1 VKVFHYKIKNF
12 EVGLTLLDLL
22 STKFKYLSR
31 DAWIEEIKSKS
42 IQVCSKEVNELYIIN
57 TNDIISFR
65 REIYSEPDVDRKF
78 STLYESENL
87 LILNKPGNLPVH
99 PAGRYKENTLLSILQ
114 LETRNT
120 QLFVVHRLDRETS
133 GIQIFAKNSY
143 TASAI
148 QREFENR
155 NIYKEY
161 IVYIHG
167 SFPIHLNANG
177 YLSKDLSSLVRKK
190 RMFSYNN
197 CDNSEISITDFYLLG
212 EIKGISKLI
221 AKPKT
226 GRTHQIRATLN
237 SLGYPVYGD
246 KLYGLDEKYFLKFI
260 EGEKLLNF
268 PNRQALHALKVIIP
282 SSKFYPHLE
291 ITAEEP
297 DDLKNIQTNLSHKS

>member
-1 VKVFHYKIKNF
+1 MKVFLYKIKNF
-12 EVGLTLLDLL
+12 EIGLTLLDLL

-31 DAWIEEIKSKS
+31 ESWIEEIKNKS
-42 IQVCSKEVNELYIIN
+42 IMVCDQETNEFYTLK
-57 TNDIISFR
+57 TNDSISFIR
-65 REIYSEPDVDRKF
+65 KNYSEPEVDRKF
-78 STLYESENL
+78 SILYESENL
-87 LILNKPGNLPVH
+87 LVLNKPGNLPVH

-114 LETRNT
+114 LETGNS

-133 GIQIFAKNSY
+133 GIQILAKNSN
-143 TASAI
+143 TASVI
-148 QREFENR
+148 QRDFENR

-167 SFPIHLNANG
+167 NFPIHLNANG
-177 YLSKDLSSLVRKK
+177 YLAKDLSSLVRKK
-190 RMFSYNN
+190 RRFSYNN
-197 CDNSEISITDFYLLG
+197 CDNSETSITDFYLLG
-212 EIKGISKLI
+212 EMKGISKVI
-221 AKPKT
+221 AMPKT

-268 PNRQALHALKVIIP
+268 PNRQALHAYKVKIP
-282 SSKFYPHLE
+282 PSKFYPQLE

-297 DDLKNIQTNLSHKS
+297 DDLKNIQITNA

>member
-1 VKVFHYKIKNF
+1 MKVFLYKIKNF
-12 EVGLTLLDLL
+12 EIGLTLLDLL

-31 DAWIEEIKSKS
+31 ESWIEEIKNKS
-42 IQVCSKEVNELYIIN
+42 IMVCDQETNEFYTLK
-57 TNDIISFR
+57 TNDSISFIR
-65 REIYSEPDVDRKF
+65 KNYSEPEVDRKF
-78 STLYESENL
+78 SILYESENL
-87 LILNKPGNLPVH
+87 LILDKPGNLPVH

-114 LETRNT
+114 LETGNS

-133 GIQIFAKNSY
+133 GIQILAKNSN
-143 TASAI
+143 TASVI
-148 QREFENR
+148 QRDFENR

-167 SFPIHLNANG
+167 NFPIHLNANG
-177 YLSKDLSSLVRKK
+177 YLAKDLSSLVRKK
-190 RMFSYNN
+190 RRFSYNN
-197 CDNSEISITDFYLLG
+197 CDNSETSITDFYLLG
-212 EIKGISKLI
+212 EMKGISKVI
-221 AKPKT
+221 AMPKT

-268 PNRQALHALKVIIP
+268 PNRQALHAYKVKIP
-282 SSKFYPHLE
+282 PSKFYPQLE

-297 DDLKNIQTNLSHKS
+297 DDLKNIQITNA

>member
-1 VKVFHYKIKNF
+1 MKVFLYKIKNF
-12 EVGLTLLDLL
+12 EIGLTLLDLL

-31 DAWIEEIKSKS
+31 ESWIEEIKNKS
-42 IQVCSKEVNELYIIN
+42 IMVCDQETNEFYTLK
-57 TNDIISFR
+57 TNDSISFIR
-65 REIYSEPDVDRKF
+65 KNYSEPEVDRKF
-78 STLYESENL
+78 SILYESENL
-87 LILNKPGNLPVH
+87 LVLNKPGNLPVH

-114 LETRNT
+114 LETGNS

-133 GIQIFAKNSY
+133 GIQILAKNSN
-143 TASAI
+143 TASVI
-148 QREFENR
+148 QRDFENR

-167 SFPIHLNANG
+167 NFPIHLNANG
-177 YLSKDLSSLVRKK
+177 YLAKDLSSLVRKK
-190 RMFSYNN
+190 RRFSYNN
-197 CDNSEISITDFYLLG
+197 CDNSETSITDFYLLG
-212 EIKGISKLI
+212 EMKGISKVI
-221 AKPKT
+221 AMPKT

-268 PNRQALHALKVIIP
+268 PYRQALHAYKVKIP
-282 SSKFYPHLE
+282 PSKFYPQLE

-297 DDLKNIQTNLSHKS
+297 DDLKNIQITNA

>member
-1 VKVFHYKIKNF
+1 MKVFLYKIKNF
-12 EVGLTLLDLL
+12 EIGLTLLDLL

-31 DAWIEEIKSKS
+31 ESWIEEIKNKS
-42 IQVCSKEVNELYIIN
+42 IMVCDQETNEFYILK
-57 TNDIISFR
+57 TNDSISFIR
-65 REIYSEPDVDRKF
+65 KNYSEPEVDRKF
-78 STLYESENL
+78 SILYESENL
-87 LILNKPGNLPVH
+87 LILDKPGNLPVH

-114 LETRNT
+114 LETGNS

-133 GIQIFAKNSY
+133 GIQILAKNSN
-143 TASAI
+143 TASVI
-148 QREFENR
+148 QRDFENR

-167 SFPIHLNANG
+167 NFPIHLNANG
-177 YLSKDLSSLVRKK
+177 YLAKDLSSLVRKK
-190 RMFSYNN
+190 RKFSYNN
-197 CDNSEISITDFYLLG
+197 CDNSETSITDFYLLG
-212 EIKGISKLI
+212 EMKGISKVI
-221 AKPKT
+221 AMPKT

-268 PNRQALHALKVIIP
+268 PNRQALHAYKVKIP
-282 SSKFYPHLE
+282 PSKFYPQLE

-297 DDLKNIQTNLSHKS
+297 DDLKNIQITSA

>member
-1 VKVFHYKIKNF
+1 MKVFLYKIKNF
-12 EVGLTLLDLL
+12 EIGLTLLDLL

-31 DAWIEEIKSKS
+31 ESWIEEIKNKS
-42 IQVCSKEVNELYIIN
+42 IMVCDQETNEFYTLK
-57 TNDIISFR
+57 TNDSISFIR
-65 REIYSEPDVDRKF
+65 KNYSEPEVDRKF
-78 STLYESENL
+78 SILYESENL

-114 LETRNT
+114 LETGNS

-133 GIQIFAKNSY
+133 GIQILAKNSN
-143 TASAI
+143 TASVI
-148 QREFENR
+148 QRDFENR

-167 SFPIHLNANG
+167 NFPIHLNANG
-177 YLSKDLSSLVRKK
+177 YLAKDLSSLVRKK
-190 RMFSYNN
+190 RRFSYNN
-197 CDNSEISITDFYLLG
+197 CDNSETSITDFYLLG
-212 EIKGISKLI
+212 EMKGISKVI
-221 AKPKT
+221 AMPKT

-268 PNRQALHALKVIIP
+268 PNRQALHAYKVKIP
-282 SSKFYPHLE
+282 PSKFYPQLE

-297 DDLKNIQTNLSHKS
+297 DDLKNIQITNA

>member
-1 VKVFHYKIKNF
+1 MKVFNYKIKYF
-12 EVGLTLLDLL
+12 EVGLGLIDLL
-22 STKFKYLSR
+22 STKFKYLSKEG
-31 DAWIEEIKSKS
+31 WIEQIKNKS
-42 IQVCSKEVNELYIIN
+42 IQVCDQEVSEFYKIKK
-57 TNDIISFR
+57 NDIISFK
-65 REIYSEPDVDRKF
+65 RETYTEPYVDRNF

-114 LETRNT
+114 NESVNSK
-120 QLFVVHRLDRETS
+120 LFVVHRLDRETS

-167 SFPIHLNANG
+167 SFPNHLHANG
-177 YLSKDLSSLVRKK
+177 YLSTDLSSLVRKK
-190 RMFSYNN
+190 RKFSYTN
-197 CDNSEISITDFYLLG
+197 CDNSETSSTDFYLL
-212 EIKGISKLI
+212 EETKGISKVI
-221 AKPKT
+221 AMPST

-237 SLGYPVYGD
+237 SLGHPIYGD

-260 EGEKLLNF
+260 EGEELLNF
-268 PNRQALHALKVIIP
+268 PNRQALHAFKIRIP
-282 SSKFYPHLE
+282 ASKFYPYLE
-291 ITAEEP
+291 IIAEEP
-297 DDLKNIQTNLSHKS
+297 DDLKKILLDLLQNT

>member
-1 VKVFHYKIKNF
+1 MKVFLYKIKNF
-12 EVGLTLLDLL
+12 EIGLTLLDLL

-31 DAWIEEIKSKS
+31 ESWIEEIKNKS
-42 IQVCSKEVNELYIIN
+42 IMVCDQETNEFYTLK
-57 TNDIISFR
+57 TNDSISFIR
-65 REIYSEPDVDRKF
+65 KNYSEPEVDRKF
-78 STLYESENL
+78 SILYESENL
-87 LILNKPGNLPVH
+87 LVLNKPGNLPVH

-114 LETRNT
+114 LETGNS

-133 GIQIFAKNSY
+133 GIQILAKNSN
-143 TASAI
+143 TASVI
-148 QREFENR
+148 QRDFENR

-167 SFPIHLNANG
+167 NFPIHLNANG
-177 YLSKDLSSLVRKK
+177 YLAKDLSSLVRKK
-190 RMFSYNN
+190 RRFSYNN
-197 CDNSEISITDFYLLG
+197 CDNSETSITDFYLLG
-212 EIKGISKLI
+212 EMKGISKVI
-221 AKPKT
+221 ALPKT

-268 PNRQALHALKVIIP
+268 PNRQALHANKVKIP
-282 SSKFYPHLE
+282 PSKFYPQLE

-297 DDLKNIQTNLSHKS
+297 DDLKNIQITNA

>member
-1 VKVFHYKIKNF
+1 MKVFLYKIKNF
-12 EVGLTLLDLL
+12 EIGLTLLDLL

-31 DAWIEEIKSKS
+31 ESWIEEIKNKS
-42 IQVCSKEVNELYIIN
+42 IMVCDQETNEFYTLK
-57 TNDIISFR
+57 TNDSISFIR
-65 REIYSEPDVDRKF
+65 KNYSEPEVDRKF
-78 STLYESENL
+78 SILYESENL
-87 LILNKPGNLPVH
+87 LILDKPGNLPVH

-114 LETRNT
+114 LETGNS

-133 GIQIFAKNSY
+133 GIQILAKNSN
-143 TASAI
+143 TASVI
-148 QREFENR
+148 QRDFENR

-167 SFPIHLNANG
+167 NFPIHLNANG
-177 YLSKDLSSLVRKK
+177 YLAKDLSSLVRKK
-190 RMFSYNN
+190 RKFSYNN

-212 EIKGISKLI
+212 EMKGISKVI
-221 AKPKT
+221 AMPKT

-268 PNRQALHALKVIIP
+268 PNRQALHAYKVKIP
-282 SSKFYPHLE
+282 PSKFYPQLE

-297 DDLKNIQTNLSHKS
+297 DDLKYIQITNA